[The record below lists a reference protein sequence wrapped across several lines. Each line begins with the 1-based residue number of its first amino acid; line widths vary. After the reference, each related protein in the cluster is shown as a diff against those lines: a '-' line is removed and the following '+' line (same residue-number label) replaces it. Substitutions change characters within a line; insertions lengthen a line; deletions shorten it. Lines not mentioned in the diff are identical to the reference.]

1 MSEKPKDKSPLAL
14 LGEMILASGSPARLE
29 VLRKLG
35 AAVIACPTD
44 ADETHDET
52 KPENVVRLLSRRK
65 LDKYLSLHP
74 ENLDGSKAVITCD
87 TLVWCPQQGACV
99 NSENPP
105 SAWLLGKPKDEAD
118 AFGQLRL
125 LSGRTHQVYT
135 GYCLFCHGKVFE
147 GFDVANVAFNP
158 LSDEE
163 ILQYL
168 ASGEYRGAA
177 GSYRIQGKASGFIR
191 KIDGDVDTVAGI
203 PTRTLEK
210 IILRN
215 LLSK

>member
-1 MSEKPKDKSPLAL
+1 MNEEPAAKSPLTL
-14 LGEMILASGSPARLE
+14 LGEVILASGSPARLE
-29 VLRKLG
+29 VLQRLG
-35 AAVIACPTD
+35 VAVTASPTD
-44 ADETHDET
+44 ADEAHDET
-52 KPENVVRLLSRRK
+52 EPENVVRLLSRRK

-74 ENLDGSKAVITCD
+74 ESLGGDKAVITCD
-87 TLVWCPQQGACV
+87 TLVWCPQQGAFV

-118 AFGQLRL
+118 ALKQLRL

-135 GYCLFCHGKVFE
+135 GYCLFCQGKVFE
-147 GFDVANVAFNP
+147 GFDVANVTFNP

-191 KIDGDVDTVAGI
+191 KIDGDIDTVAGI
-203 PTRTLEK
+203 PTRTLER
-210 IILRN
+210 IILQN
-215 LLSK
+215 SLSK